1 MHGLTRK
8 VLAAAIVLA
17 AFFTLVGAAF
27 ADDRMSV
34 RVRDD
39 CDPATF
45 NAPPPAGVGPGTCVG
60 DGDTAFADFIAEVK
74 ATRAAEDWKFDAE
87 NTSIAR
93 GAEIRLR
100 NSGGEFHTWTIV
112 PDFGPGLVPILNLLV
127 LGVPLDTPPL
137 AQFLAAPSAANV
149 PLPPGTRTTV
159 QAPATAR
166 TYKAQCAIH
175 PWMRMTFVVH

>member
-1 MHGLTRK
+1 MTVSRK
-8 VLAAAIVLA
+8 LCTWALGAAILGGSIA
-17 AFFTLVGAAF
+17 AVAAK
-27 ADDRMSV
+27 DGLNIRL
-34 RVRDD
+34 RDD

-112 PDFGPGLVPILNLLV
+112 PDFGPGLVPILNLFV
-127 LGVPLDTPPL
+127 LGVPLGTPPL